1 VRFPELLV
9 TPPLSRHVLTVNRG
23 SATLK
28 CALYESRAEP
38 TLLVSAIIEQ
48 VGPSQDHL
56 KITDAGGKPLF
67 DGSLGRGDSD
77 EALDAILSWLAQ
89 HGFLSQLAAVGHRLV
104 QGGPQHTKPE
114 RITPKFLTD
123 LEQLVELDPDHLPS
137 ALRGIRFISAKFP
150 ELPQV
155 ACFDTQFHSG
165 LPEVARRYALP
176 QRLYEERVFRYG
188 FHGLSYE
195 FVMSELQR
203 VDGKLVSGRIIIAHL
218 GSGASVVAVKAGSS
232 IDTSM
237 GFTPLEGLVM
247 STRSGDVDPGAMLYL
262 MSNKNIAA
270 KEMSRLLN
278 TESGLLGV
286 SGKSGE
292 MRVLLDR
299 MSEDADCA
307 TAVELFCYRAKKYIG
322 AYVAALGGLDA
333 LVFAGGIGEH
343 APAIRQQICE
353 GLEFLGIVLEPASN
367 ESNASLL
374 SPAGNRVQVRIVE
387 TNEDLMIARH
397 VREVLGWIGA

>member
-1 VRFPELLV
+1 V
-9 TPPLSRHVLTVNRG
+9 TPSRSRHVLTVNRG

-28 CALYESRAEP
+28 CALYESGTEQ
-38 TLLVSAIIEQ
+38 TLLVSAIIELA
-48 VGPSQDHL
+48 GPSRDHL

-67 DGSLGRGDSD
+67 DGPVGRGGSD
-77 EALDAILSWLAQ
+77 EALDATLARLAE
-89 HGFLSQLAAVGHRLV
+89 HGFLSQLGAVGHRLV

-114 RITPKFLTD
+114 RITAKFLAD

-137 ALRGIRFISAKFP
+137 ALRGIRVISAKFP

-155 ACFDTQFHSG
+155 ACFDTQFHNG

-176 QRLYEERVFRYG
+176 RHLYEEGIFRYG

-195 FVMSELQR
+195 YVMSELQR
-203 VDGKLVSGRIIIAHL
+203 VDGKLADGRVIIAHL
-218 GSGASVVAVKAGSS
+218 GSGASVVAVKAGRS

-247 STRSGDVDPGAMLYL
+247 STRSGDVDPGALLYL
-262 MSNKNIAA
+262 MANKNIGA

-278 TESGLLGV
+278 KESGLLGI
-286 SGKSGE
+286 SGNSGD
-292 MRVLLDR
+292 MRALLDK

-307 TAVELFCYRAKKYIG
+307 IAVEMFCYRAKKYIG
-322 AYVAALGGLDA
+322 AYITALGGLDV
-333 LVFAGGIGEH
+333 LVFAGGIGER
-343 APAIRQQICE
+343 APAVRRRICE
-353 GLEFLGIVLEPASN
+353 GLEFLGIVLEPVSN

-374 SPAGNRVQVRIVE
+374 SPAGSRVQVRIVE

-397 VREVLGWIGA
+397 VIEVLGWVSA

>member
-1 VRFPELLV
+1 M

-28 CALYESRAEP
+28 CALYESAVEP

-48 VGPSQDHL
+48 AGPSQDHL
-56 KITDAGGKPLF
+56 KITDADGRPLF
-67 DGSLGRGDSD
+67 DGPVERRDSD
-77 EALDAILSWLAQ
+77 EALNAVLAWLTE

-104 QGGPQHTKPE
+104 QGGPQHSKPE
-114 RITPKFLTD
+114 RITPKFLAD

-176 QRLYEERVFRYG
+176 RRLYEEGVFRYG

-195 FVMSELQR
+195 YVMSELQR
-203 VDGKLVSGRIIIAHL
+203 VDGKLAGGRIIIAHL
-218 GSGASVVAVKAGSS
+218 GSGASIVAVKAGRS

-247 STRSGDVDPGAMLYL
+247 STRSGDVDPGALLYL
-262 MSNKNIAA
+262 MENKNITA
-270 KEMSRLLN
+270 KEMSHLLN
-278 TESGLLGV
+278 KESGLLGI
-286 SGKSGE
+286 SGKTGD
-292 MRVLLDR
+292 MRVLLDKMR
-299 MSEDADCA
+299 EDTRSAE
-307 TAVELFCYRAKKYIG
+307 AVELFCYRAKKYIG

-343 APAIRQQICE
+343 APAVRQRICE
-353 GLEFLGIVLEPASN
+353 GLEFLGIALEPASN
-367 ESNASLL
+367 ESNTSLL
-374 SPAGNRVQVRIVE
+374 SPAGSRVQVRIVE

-397 VREVLGWIGA
+397 VRELLG

>member
-1 VRFPELLV
+1 M

-28 CALYESRAEP
+28 CALYESAVEP

-48 VGPSQDHL
+48 AGPSQDHL
-56 KITDAGGKPLF
+56 KITDADGRPLF
-67 DGSLGRGDSD
+67 DGPVERRDSD
-77 EALDAILSWLAQ
+77 EALNAVLAWLTE

-104 QGGPQHTKPE
+104 QGGPQHSKPE
-114 RITPKFLTD
+114 RITPKFLAD

-176 QRLYEERVFRYG
+176 RRLYEEGVFRYG

-195 FVMSELQR
+195 YVMSELQR
-203 VDGKLVSGRIIIAHL
+203 VDGKLAGGRIIIAHL
-218 GSGASVVAVKAGSS
+218 GSGASIVAVKAGRS

-247 STRSGDVDPGAMLYL
+247 STRSGDVDPGALLYL
-262 MSNKNIAA
+262 MENKNITA
-270 KEMSRLLN
+270 KEMSHLLN
-278 TESGLLGV
+278 KESGLLGI
-286 SGKSGE
+286 SGKTGD
-292 MRVLLDR
+292 MRVLLDKMR
-299 MSEDADCA
+299 EDTRSAE
-307 TAVELFCYRAKKYIG
+307 AVELFCYRAKKYIG
-322 AYVAALGGLDA
+322 AYVAALGGLDV

-343 APAIRQQICE
+343 APAVRQRICE
-353 GLEFLGIVLEPASN
+353 GLEFLGIALEPASN
-367 ESNASLL
+367 ESNTSLL
-374 SPAGNRVQVRIVE
+374 SPAGSRVQVRIVE

-397 VREVLGWIGA
+397 VRELLG